1 MNSFLLFLALPALC
15 ADAPAAA
22 SVPEPAAEK
31 PAEPALPAATPA
43 DKPAEKR
50 LLLPPKAPAR
60 AKNSLDGAGEVA
72 RDLAASVEFFE
83 ASQAYYRAY
92 AKGTHTSEENAAFVK
107 FLEEYEKE
115 QATARRTH
123 AALGQWLEKKSKV
136 TD

>member
-1 MNSFLLFLALPALC
+1 MNALLLFVALPALC
-15 ADAPAAA
+15 ADAPASA
-22 SVPEPAAEK
+22 PAAETPAEAAK
-31 PAEPALPAATPA
+31 PAETPA
-43 DKPAEKR
+43 DKPVEKR

-83 ASQAYYRAY
+83 AGQAYYRAY
-92 AKGTHTSEENAAFVK
+92 AKGTHDSEENAAFVR

-115 QATARRTH
+115 QANARRTH